1 MRTPRRPT
9 RSAVLTGAAV
19 TIGLVAYTAAVYVVV
34 VVLIN
39 AIVPVAPRAQL
50 GLTCVAAALVAF
62 TLEPMS
68 RQLRS
73 WLSLAGPDWMLP
85 LTTTGTGSDDLGGRM
100 EQLTRLLADTFGRGA
115 TARVQAELGAD
126 LTATWQWPPA
136 GLRPQ
141 PAAMTVLRP
150 LVRSE
155 RRLGELT
162 VDLDEDRELT
172 PIELR
177 LLDDAADHA
186 ALIIEGAR
194 MDQTLQKLVAD
205 SDARNAKLQRSR
217 ARILTTM
224 EDERRRL
231 ERDIHD
237 GAQQHLVALAVNL
250 RLLRVLLTRD
260 PARARITVGAV
271 RAALLNAVQ
280 TLERL
285 SVGLYPSE
293 LAEAGPAAAL
303 RLAADASPIPV
314 IVHAD
319 VRRRLPTA
327 VERTAYF
334 SCLEA
339 MQNAIKHADAQRIVV
354 TLTQAADVLAFEV
367 ADDGRGFDPT
377 LTPPGSGRINLADRV
392 SGAGGQLTVSSAP
405 GRGTTVSGW
414 IPAVEVPTLSPVG

>member
-1 MRTPRRPT
+1 M
-9 RSAVLTGAAV
+9 LTGAAV

-39 AIVPVAPRAQL
+39 AIVPLAPRAQL

-62 TLEPMS
+62 TLEPLS

-85 LTTTGTGSDDLGGRM
+85 LTTTATGSDDLGGRM
-100 EQLTRLLADTFGRGA
+100 QQLTRLLADTFGRGA
-115 TARVQAELGAD
+115 TARVQAGAGRRAHRD
-126 LTATWQWPPA
+126 LAVASGGSASPARATTA
-136 GLRPQ
+136 
-141 PAAMTVLRP
+141 VLRP

-162 VDLDEDRELT
+162 VRLDEGRELT

-205 SDARNAKLQRSR
+205 GDARNAELQRSR

-250 RLLRVLLTRD
+250 RLLRVLVTRIR
-260 PARARITVGAV
+260 PGPGVTAGPV
-271 RAALLNAVQ
+271 RAALLNAVK

-303 RLAADASPIPV
+303 RLAA
-314 IVHAD
+314 
-319 VRRRLPTA
+319 
-327 VERTAYF
+327 E
-334 SCLEA
+334 
-339 MQNAIKHADAQRIVV
+339 
-354 TLTQAADVLAFEV
+354 
-367 ADDGRGFDPT
+367 
-377 LTPPGSGRINLADRV
+377 
-392 SGAGGQLTVSSAP
+392 
-405 GRGTTVSGW
+405 
-414 IPAVEVPTLSPVG
+414 PARSR

>member
-1 MRTPRRPT
+1 VRTPRRLS

-19 TIGLVAYTAAVYVVV
+19 AIGLIAYTAAVYVVV

-39 AIVPVAPRAQL
+39 AVVPVGPRTQL
-50 GLTCVAAALVAF
+50 GLTCAAAALVAF

-73 WLSLAGPDWMLP
+73 WLSLSGPDWMLP
-85 LTTTGTGSDDLGGRM
+85 LITTATGSDDLGGRM

-115 TARVQAELGAD
+115 RARVQASLGD
-126 LTATWQWPPA
+126 ELTATWQSPPTGPRSPA
-136 GLRPQ
+136 GSTT
-141 PAAMTVLRP
+141 AVRP
-150 LVRSE
+150 LIRGG

-162 VDLDEDRELT
+162 VSLGEVRELS
-172 PIELR
+172 PVEVR
-177 LLDDAADHA
+177 MLDDAADHA
-186 ALIIEGAR
+186 GLIIEGAR
-194 MDQTLQKLVAD
+194 MDQTLQQLVAD
-205 SDARNAKLQRSR
+205 GDARNAELQRSR

-250 RLLRVLLTRD
+250 RLLRVLVTRD
-260 PARARITVGAV
+260 PARARSTAIMV

-285 SVGLYPSE
+285 SIGLYPAE

-303 RLAADASPIPV
+303 RLAADASPVPV

-339 MQNAIKHADAQRIVV
+339 LQNAIKHAHAQRIVV